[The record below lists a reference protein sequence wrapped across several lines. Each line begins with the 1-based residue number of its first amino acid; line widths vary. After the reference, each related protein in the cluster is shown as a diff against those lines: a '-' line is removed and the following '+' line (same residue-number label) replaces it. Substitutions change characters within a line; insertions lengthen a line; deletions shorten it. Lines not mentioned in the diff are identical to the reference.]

1 MKKSALIL
9 LFFTSLIITT
19 GCKKKP
25 ALTKNEKFL
34 RDSTTLVDIK
44 EIIPDIVVD
53 VRYATID
60 NSTASVLYPSNK
72 CYVQKATAEK
82 LKKAQEKLKKMKIG
96 LIIFDGY
103 RPTSIQELMWKLVP
117 DDRFIANRENGNKH
131 ARGTSVDV
139 SLVSEKGKEL
149 NLGTMYDA
157 FSSETERYY
166 EGLPEDAKIF
176 RIDILTQLMLD
187 CGFSCS
193 PSQWWHFDDTN
204 WENYKPMNYPLK

>member
-1 MKKSALIL
+1 MKKSTLIL
-9 LFFTSLIITT
+9 LLFSSIFITN

-25 ALTKNEKFL
+25 VLTKNEKFL

-44 EIIPDIVVD
+44 EYIPEIIVDI
-53 VRYATID
+53 RNATKD
-60 NSTASVLYPSNK
+60 NMTGSVLYPSNK

-82 LKKAQEKLKKMKIG
+82 LKKAQTKLKKMKIG

-103 RPTSIQELMWKLVP
+103 RPISIQEQMWKLVP
-117 DDRFIANRENGNKH
+117 DDRFIANRDNGDKH
-131 ARGTSVDV
+131 SRGASVDV
-139 SLVSEKGKEL
+139 SLVSADGKEL

-157 FSSETERYY
+157 YSSETERYY